1 MQQTEKDSKRTGR
14 DRSLGG
20 FESRATSGDG
30 ASETTEE
37 VVVPDYIVRDSGA
50 PEGVGEAS
58 DTDEFYMSV
67 REAAR
72 VLGVGQR
79 EVRELAAWGQLETKK
94 GRLASRL
101 MILSSSVQRLRSEP
115 EPAHQ
120 AREEDASGERA
131 RPAHRRVGSDGI
143 LRHAMFRR

>member
-1 MQQTEKDSKRTGR
+1 MQRTEKDSKRTGK

-20 FESRATSGDG
+20 FESRATSEDG
-30 ASETTEE
+30 AYETTIE
-37 VVVPDYIVRDSGA
+37 VVVPDYVVRDSDA
-50 PEGVGEAS
+50 PDGLGEAYE
-58 DTDEFYMSV
+58 TDECYMSV

-79 EVRELAAWGQLETKK
+79 EVRELAAWGRLETKK
-94 GRLASRL
+94 GGLASRL
-101 MILSSSVQRLRSEP
+101 MVLSSSVQRLRSEP

-120 AREEDASGERA
+120 AREEDTSGERA
-131 RPAHRRVGSDGI
+131 RPAHRRVESDEI

>member
-1 MQQTEKDSKRTGR
+1 MQQTEKDSKRTGK
-14 DRSLGG
+14 DGSLGS
-20 FESRATSGDG
+20 FESRATSEDG
-30 ASETTEE
+30 AYETTRK
-37 VVVPDYIVRDSGA
+37 VVIPDYVGRDSGA
-50 PEGVGEAS
+50 PEGLGEAS
-58 DTDEFYMSV
+58 ETDECYMSV

-94 GRLASRL
+94 GGLASRL
-101 MILSSSVQRLRSEP
+101 MVLSSSVQRLRSEP

-120 AREEDASGERA
+120 AREKDTPGERA
-131 RPAHRRVGSDGI
+131 RPAHQRGESDGI

>member
-1 MQQTEKDSKRTGR
+1 MQRTEKDSKRTGK

-20 FESRATSGDG
+20 FESRATSEDG
-30 ASETTEE
+30 ANETTKE
-37 VVVPDYIVRDSGA
+37 VVVPDYVVRDSGA
-50 PEGVGEAS
+50 PDGLGEAS
-58 DTDEFYMSV
+58 ETDECYMSV

-79 EVRELAAWGQLETKK
+79 EVRELAAWGRLETKK
-94 GRLASRL
+94 GGLASRL
-101 MILSSSVQRLRSEP
+101 MVLSSSVQRLRSEP

-120 AREEDASGERA
+120 AREEDTSGERA
-131 RPAHRRVGSDGI
+131 RPAHRRVESDEI

>member
-1 MQQTEKDSKRTGR
+1 MQQTENDSKRTGK

-20 FESRATSGDG
+20 FESKATSGSL
-30 ASETTEE
+30 AYETTEE
-37 VVVPDYIVRDSGA
+37 VVVPDYVVRDSSA

-58 DTDEFYMSV
+58 EADERYMNV
-67 REAAR
+67 REAAS

-94 GRLASRL
+94 GGLASRL
-101 MILSSSVQRLRSEP
+101 MVLSSSVQRLRSEP

-120 AREEDASGERA
+120 AREEDMSGE
-131 RPAHRRVGSDGI
+131 
-143 LRHAMFRR
+143 